1 MKIVKISALWCPAC
15 LITNPAFDSVIKDY
29 NEIDVV
35 SYDYDL
41 DDVSN
46 YNVGNILPVII
57 MFKNGIEVGRII
69 GEKNKKQIK
78 DFIEGVK

>member
-1 MKIVKISALWCPAC
+1 MKIVKIRALWCPAC

>member
-15 LITNPAFDSVIKDY
+15 LITNPSFDSVIKDY